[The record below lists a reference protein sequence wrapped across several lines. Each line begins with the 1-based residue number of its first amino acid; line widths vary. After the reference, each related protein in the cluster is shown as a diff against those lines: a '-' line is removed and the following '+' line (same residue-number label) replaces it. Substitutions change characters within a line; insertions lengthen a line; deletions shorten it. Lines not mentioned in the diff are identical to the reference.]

1 MIYYERKAQQIR
13 DHCLVHPWTEDAQC
27 ALEDMLKEIAKD
39 QRHACAESL
48 GGTRFRDEA
57 YLRIQNA
64 EIEE

>member
-1 MIYYERKAQQIR
+1 
-13 DHCLVHPWTEDAQC
+13 
-27 ALEDMLKEIAKD
+27 MLKEIARD